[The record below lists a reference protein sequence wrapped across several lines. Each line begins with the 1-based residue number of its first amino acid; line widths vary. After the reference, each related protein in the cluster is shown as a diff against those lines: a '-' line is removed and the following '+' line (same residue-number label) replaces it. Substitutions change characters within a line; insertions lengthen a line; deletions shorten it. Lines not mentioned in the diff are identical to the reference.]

1 MTSRYEAESRSRH
14 EANKAR
20 LKFWNAAA
28 LVVADPKD
36 AAKMQ
41 DLRDVV
47 QEQGEAVARIR
58 ESITWYEAAA
68 ARQVASAATAAER
81 SATRLATV
89 AETQG
94 DRCQASV
101 SDRDSRWPRWNQCQ
115 NKAKGRVVLDGP
127 APADLCGL
135 HIGQWAK
142 GRSVWMHRGDR

>member
-1 MTSRYEAESRSRH
+1 MTRFEEDNRNRYLV
-14 EANKAR
+14 NKAR
-20 LKFWNAAA
+20 LQIWNAAA

-36 AAKMQ
+36 QAKMQ
-41 DLRDVV
+41 DLRDAV
-47 QEQGEAVARIR
+47 EAQAEAASRAR
-58 ESITWYEAAA
+58 ESMSYYEAAA
-68 ARQVASAATAAER
+68 ARDMEDRAKAADRGKA
-81 SATRLATV
+81 RLASVTDPV
-89 AETQG
+89 G
-94 DRCQASV
+94 DQCQASV